1 MPPTPPRRSLPIPR
15 QLDFFSATDVSP
27 GYRAL
32 ALGISGLARSGVGVA
47 NNQAERERRAKVEKD
62 AEDRKII
69 FDTFTD
75 WDHKGIIFSE
85 ENKTNPESVKD
96 FDALSSAY
104 KEAFHKKHSGNT
116 DLIAMFDTGLAQRYN
131 RSLLHHIET
140 ENFNKSQAIAL
151 SIGEKVLTIKE
162 SFHSRV
168 DLTAMNTQVEELNA
182 TIADGVNAG
191 TIDPKVAV
199 KMRLDVNN
207 IPTAAMFRLL
217 TNEQWPAVLDFLD
230 SPEAK
235 AIPEPTFGEI
245 KRSATAGQ
253 KTNNNFLKKKAA
265 DVAEGFF
272 DDLRNKGIRGTVYN
286 KEDVLSLYK
295 DPVRR
300 DLMEKHLDSEEY
312 KAIKYFNYANKV
324 KAGTSRE
331 MLEVQREIKT
341 PLRSTYTTEELEA
354 GKWQND
360 KEVEKDIK
368 TLIIEQNTLR
378 REDPYSFYSQ
388 NAKVQGLQQRLNS
401 TKDPEEIRALSSEIR
416 KTILML
422 QEMDNVPLHNQSVM
436 SPEMAEDFVDNLNN
450 MDSEQI
456 INEVGIFLQLFGE
469 DFPTAFQ
476 DLLKLDEGKGVNGSV
491 FVTAMHTD
499 TENGSVPKWLNTA
512 LAAQGTDFSFLP
524 EESIDAVNGYV
535 PDNILY
541 KNFIANKVLSNPGA
555 KNMTSGLHE
564 FLTNYAL
571 ALLGPKM
578 AKKKDPFSRSNF
590 EEETVADVSKLVFG
604 QFIFTLID
612 GEPMMIPKKYRTKD
626 KSLKEYTPNE
636 LEFLPSYLEILKG
649 VLDWRSFDVRGL
661 ATATSMPWDL
671 DRNLKWHLLE
681 TGIQDETTFIVDPTT
696 DSVTLYHGYDIGETP
711 QAVMAWVRDENGE
724 IVKDETGKN
733 VSEPYSF
740 KFSEVLETRYSNMA
754 ALRAIYP
761 TMSVQELIRQAGVF
775 SMYGKHK
782 DARAAISLKSIEARG
797 AFDFLLESEI
807 TTLREEYPW
816 VERAISEDLSIGDS
830 SVLTA
835 VERDDRSGQW
845 MVFPTIRKDSSGNL
859 EEKEL
864 REAQRI
870 AVENQDFIPVRSL
883 EEGQRISKGLSTY
896 LGTGEVSPLETPTS
910 IDPMSREQIEW
921 TASGRPVRKEHEEFE
936 LPDMAEEEF
945 SKEVKKLIGILEI

>member
-1 MPPTPPRRSLPIPR
+1 MPPTPPRRSLPLPR

-75 WDHKGIIFSE
+75 FDHKEIIFSE
-85 ENKTNPESVKD
+85 ENKTNSESVKD
-96 FDALSSAY
+96 FDAFASVY
-104 KEAFHKKHSGNT
+104 KEAFHKNHSGNT

-131 RSLLHHIET
+131 RGLLHHIET

-151 SIGEKVLTIKE
+151 SIGEKVITIKE

-182 TIADGVNAG
+182 TIADGVNAR

-207 IPTAAMFRLL
+207 IPTAAMLRLL

-230 SPEAK
+230 SPEAQV
-235 AIPEPTFGEI
+235 IPEPTFGEI
-245 KRSATAGQ
+245 KRRATAGQ

-300 DLMEKHLDSEEY
+300 DLMEKNLDSEEY
-312 KAIKYFNYANKV
+312 KAIKYFNYANRV
-324 KAGTSRE
+324 KGATSRE
-331 MLEVQREIKT
+331 MLEVQREINT

-360 KEVEKDIK
+360 KEVEKDIN

-416 KTILML
+416 KTNLML
-422 QEMDNVPLHNQSVM
+422 QEMDNVPLHSQSVM
-436 SPEMAEDFVDNLNN
+436 SPKMAEDFVDNLNN

-476 DLLKLDEGKGVNGSV
+476 DLLKLDEGKGVSGSV

-535 PDNILY
+535 TDNILY

-564 FLTNYAL
+564 FLRNYAL
-571 ALLGPKM
+571 ALLGKKM

-612 GEPMMIPKKYRTKD
+612 GEPMMIPKTYRTKD

-636 LEFLPSYLEILKG
+636 LEFLPSYLEMLKG

-661 ATATSMPWDL
+661 ATATSMPWD
-671 DRNLKWHLLE
+671 
-681 TGIQDETTFIVDPTT
+681 
-696 DSVTLYHGYDIGETP
+696 GYDIGETP

-761 TMSVQELIRQAGVF
+761 TMSEQELIRQAGVF

-782 DARAAISLKSIEARG
+782 DARAAISLKSVEARG